1 MEEQLPVRVHNKDKP
16 YVATSSFPVII
27 ADKPSPYVDKTL
39 LVEKFLSGP
48 NMSLVLRP
56 RRFGKSI
63 NLSMLS
69 EFFSIQNDKATFKRY
84 FEKTLIYSNPLC
96 NSEKASDE
104 AKTDARTRPV
114 IRVSF
119 HVGPRTTLQ

>member
-1 MEEQLPVRVHNKDKP
+1 MEEQLSVKVHNIDKL
-16 YVATSSFPVII
+16 YVATSSFPVIMVRN
-27 ADKPSPYVDKTL
+27 PSPYVDKTL

-69 EFFSIQNDKATFKRY
+69 EFFSNQNDEATFKRY
-84 FEKTLIYSNPLC
+84 FENTLIRSNPLFD
-96 NSEKASDE
+96 NEE
-104 AKTDARTRPV
+104 ARTRPV

-119 HVGPRTTLQ
+119 HVGSINILQ

>member
-1 MEEQLPVRVHNKDKP
+1 MRKPLLVRVLNIDKP
-16 YVATSSFPVII
+16 WSSTSSFPTIM
-27 ADKPSPYVDKTL
+27 ARSPSPYVDKTL

-69 EFFSIQNDKATFKRY
+69 EFFSNQNDEATFKRY
-84 FEKTLIYSNPLC
+84 FEKTLIRSNPLFD
-96 NSEKASDE
+96 NEE
-104 AKTDARTRPV
+104 ARTRPV
-114 IRVSF
+114 ICVSF
-119 HVGPRTTLQ
+119 HVGPITTL

>member
-1 MEEQLPVRVHNKDKP
+1 MRKYLPVKVFNIDKP
-16 YVATSSFPVII
+16 WSSTSSFPAIMVH
-27 ADKPSPYVDKTL
+27 KPSPYVDKTL

-69 EFFSIQNDKATFKRY
+69 EFFSIQNGNATFKQY

-96 NSEKASDE
+96 KSKNAE
-104 AKTDARTRPV
+104 TRTRPA
-114 IRVSF
+114 IHVSF
-119 HVGPRTTLQ
+119 SVGPITTPQ